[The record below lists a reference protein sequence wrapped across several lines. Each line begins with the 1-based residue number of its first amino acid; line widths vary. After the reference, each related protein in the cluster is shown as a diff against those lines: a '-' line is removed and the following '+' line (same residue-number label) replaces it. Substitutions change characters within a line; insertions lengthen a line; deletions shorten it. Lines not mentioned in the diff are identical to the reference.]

1 MSWLRK
7 CFKVL
12 TLGIVLNLVLGVTA
26 SFADAVTY
34 LESYTNNVNG
44 VTGLQ
49 GISDVAVSPDGKFVY
64 TASYQASAV
73 SVFERNPVTGQLTY
87 RSTKTGLSAAFSV
100 DVSADNK
107 NVYVASPTGSV
118 VIALSRDLTT
128 GELTETN
135 RLGGSPTGG
144 FVSVSTSPDAKTV
157 YGVGGSPSG
166 LVVFNRDATTGS
178 ITRLADYADNVSG
191 NALGQVFS
199 PTGSPIKNIAS
210 STDGRFVYVTSTT
223 DNAVS
228 LFSRDTTTGALTL
241 VSVYTD
247 NIASVDGLQAASSAK
262 LSPDGKHL
270 YVTGQGES
278 SVAIFSVNS
287 TSGELTYLAKVT
299 HGTGG
304 ITNMQGSR
312 SLAISPDGKY
322 VLVSAIS
329 SSSLTAYLRDST
341 TGLLTFDSV
350 IVNTV
355 NGVTNFSAPSGMS
368 TDPLNRHLYVAAQN
382 SSSLVVFS
390 LPTPA
395 VNLSVTSKSTTVSG
409 PAVVLDNQLAVL
421 DSDSPNLVSA
431 QVSVSSGFIATD
443 TLAVQTVA
451 GISVTYDSATG
462 VLSLSGVASLADYQ
476 TVLRSLTYQAGA
488 DPTLNNGDSSQRTIS
503 FVVSDG
509 DNSSAASSIVVT
521 VTAEQPSL
529 FTVNFVDWDNTVLNT
544 QQVGAGSAAVAP
556 TSPARTGYT
565 FTGWSVPF
573 DNISSAL
580 TVQAQYSLN
589 SYTLTFDSAGGSVIA
604 PITVNFDAAI
614 TAPANPTREG
624 YSFAGWNPA
633 LPATMPAANTT
644 VTAQW
649 TVNASYTITFDS
661 AGGSAVA
668 PISANFGAAVTAPAA
683 PTREGYSFAGWTPT
697 VPTTMPAANTTVTAQ
712 WTVNAYTIT
721 FDSAGGSA
729 VAPISA
735 NFGAA
740 VTAPAAPTREG
751 YSFAGWTPTVPG
763 TMPSA
768 NTTVTAQW
776 TVNAYTITFN
786 SAGGSAVAPI
796 SANFGAAVTAPAAP
810 ARDGYTFAGW
820 TPSVPTTMPA
830 ANTTVTAQWTVNAY
844 TITFDSAGGSAVA
857 PISAN
862 FGAAVTAPAAPTRE
876 GYSFAGWTPTVPG
889 TMPSANTTV
898 TAQWTVNAYTIT
910 FDSAGGSA
918 VAPISAN
925 FGAAVTAPAAPTREG
940 YSFAGWTPTVPTT
953 MPAANTT
960 VTAQWT
966 VNTYTIT
973 FNSAGGS
980 AVAPI
985 SANFGVAVIAPAAP
999 TREGYSFAGWT
1010 PTVPG
1015 TMPSANTTV
1024 TAQWTVNS
1032 YTITFN
1038 SAGGSVVEPITASY
1052 GVAVTAPADPTREGY
1067 SFAGWSPSVP
1077 TTMPSAN
1084 TTVTAQWTVNAYTI
1098 TFDSAG
1104 GSAVAP
1110 ISANFGAAV
1119 TAPAAP
1125 ARDGYT
1131 FAGWTP
1137 TVPTTMPS
1145 ANTTVTAQWTV
1156 NDYTI
1161 TFDSAGGSAV
1171 APISANFGA
1180 AVIAPANPTREG
1192 FTFVRWDPVVP
1203 ATMPAQNLALTA
1215 QYEQIQLMVT
1225 ATVTGEASI
1234 SPATQQVNYGS
1245 TATVELSLNNADDI
1259 VVLSGTCQ
1267 TAVSGNQIQ
1276 TSAIKQACTI
1286 AVTVYPFTQV
1296 EKDTDAALASNGTSR
1311 FSFSSGAGTKTLLGA
1326 TVMRSGVESKLE
1338 LADAEALLTMQDDG
1352 SYIFS
1357 AQRTGRYTLE
1367 FVDAVSGER
1376 VEVMYNVFP
1385 YLAFTSSQQ
1394 PVQQDVATTV
1404 RVWLSDEP
1412 VEYPVTSAVTK
1423 NGVQSELQQ
1432 IEFTAE
1438 HNLRRSYTVTATAT
1452 PAQLVLRNAG
1462 IVNALQGTPAI
1473 HNLAVQ
1479 QELPALALSTK
1490 AMQNGAETYV
1500 VDQTAGPVALSV
1512 AELNATE
1519 ASYNWTASGLTL
1531 QASGATASFDPG
1543 TLAEGRYT
1551 ITVTGQSANGRTG
1564 QYDLAL
1570 RVIAGC
1576 PVESCAG
1583 AGNSGIPTEQNNVAD
1598 TPNRLPLCPNVTED
1612 NRVGSCQAE
1621 GAQALYAEVPNQ
1633 YQLTLGALTEE
1644 QSWSTGQFGIALSDG
1659 SLNDAGFVQQ
1669 GVVIN
1674 FDVLGLENPGEVV
1687 PVAIPLPAGTS
1698 VPANAVWRKFIN
1710 GQWQNFVVD
1719 SANRV
1724 DSAARDVLGQCP
1736 GVSSD
1741 SWISGLTAG
1750 HGCVR
1755 LTIQDGGPNDD
1766 DGVANSVIR
1775 DPGVLAV
1782 AEVVVPPTPV
1792 PVPPKDVTAKSGG
1805 SMGVMLSVLLGG
1817 LAAFRLRKLVLA
1829 AATVVPLTVSAQDLY
1844 LGVDLMSV
1852 SSDTSS
1858 AEVTDAMNAKGIAGT
1873 AVVDDKTRAGFRLYA
1888 GHKFTDSVSVELGW
1902 LDAGEITTLFSD
1914 VAPDT
1919 EASDLESVWPTSGE
1933 GIELSLLW
1941 QPATVA
1947 ELFTPGIRL
1956 GVWQMEV
1963 KDRFF
1968 DSADVS
1974 SQSQSKTVPFAELQG
1989 QLKLNAEWSLKMGV
2003 SYYDV
2008 ENADLKTAQFG
2019 LIRRF

>member
-1 MSWLRK
+1 MNWLRK
-7 CFKVL
+7 FFKVL
-12 TLGIVLNLVLGVTA
+12 TLGIGLNLVLGVTP

-34 LESYTNNVNG
+34 LESYANNVNG

-73 SVFERNPVTGQLTY
+73 SVFERNPDTGQLTY

-100 DVSADNK
+100 DVSSDNK

-118 VIALSRDLTT
+118 VIALSRDITT
-128 GELTETN
+128 GALTETN

-157 YGVGGSPSG
+157 YGIGGSPSG
-166 LVVFNRDATTGS
+166 LVVFNSDANTGS
-178 ITRLADYADNVSG
+178 ITRLADYADNVGG

-210 STDGRFVYVTSTT
+210 SADGNFVYVTSTT

-247 NIASVDGLQAASSAK
+247 NVASVDGLQAASSAK
-262 LSPDGKHL
+262 LSPDGKNL

-278 SVAIFSVNS
+278 SVAIFSVDS

-299 HGTGG
+299 HGVGG
-304 ITNMQGSR
+304 VTNMQGAR
-312 SLAISPDGKY
+312 SLTISPDGKY

-329 SSSLTAYLRDST
+329 SSSVTAFLRDST
-341 TGLLTFDSV
+341 TGLLTFDSEV
-350 IVNTV
+350 VNSV

-382 SSSLVVFS
+382 SASLVVFS

-395 VNLSVTSKSTTVSG
+395 VKLSVTSQTATVSG

-421 DSDSPNLVSA
+421 DSDSPDLVSA
-431 QVSVSSGFIATD
+431 QVSISSGFIATD
-443 TLAVQTVA
+443 ALAVQTVA
-451 GISVTYDSATG
+451 GIAASYDAATG

-476 TVLRSLTYQAGA
+476 SVLRSLTYQAGA
-488 DPTLNNGDSSQRTIS
+488 DPTLNTGDSSERTIS
-503 FVVSDG
+503 IVVSDG
-509 DNSSAASSIVVT
+509 DNSSATSSLVVT
-521 VTAEQPSL
+521 VEKADL
-529 FTVNFVDWDNTVLNT
+529 YTVSFVDWDNTVLST
-544 QQVGAGSAAVAP
+544 QQVGAGSAATAP
-556 TSPARTGYT
+556 TSPTRTGYS

-580 TVQAQYSLN
+580 TVQAQYSIN
-589 SYTLTFDSAGGSVIA
+589 
-604 PITVNFDAAI
+604 
-614 TAPANPTREG
+614 
-624 YSFAGWNPA
+624 
-633 LPATMPAANTT
+633 
-644 VTAQW
+644 
-649 TVNASYTITFDS
+649 SYTITFDS

-668 PISANFGAAVTAPAA
+668 PISANYGAAVTAPVNPVRA
-683 PTREGYSFAGWTPT
+683 GYTFTGWSPAL
-697 VPTTMPAANTTVTAQ
+697 PSIMPAADTTVTAQ
-712 WTVNAYTIT
+712 WTAAAYTIT

-735 NFGAA
+735 AFGAT
-740 VTAPAAPTREG
+740 VTAPANPVREG
-751 YSFAGWTPTVPG
+751 YSFAGWSPALPS
-763 TMPSA
+763 TMPA
-768 NTTVTAQW
+768 ADTTVSAQW
-776 TVNAYTITFN
+776 TVN
-786 SAGGSAVAPI
+786 S
-796 SANFGAAVTAPAAP
+796 
-810 ARDGYTFAGW
+810 
-820 TPSVPTTMPA
+820 
-830 ANTTVTAQWTVNAY
+830 Y

-862 FGAAVTAPAAPTRE
+862 YGAAVTAPANPTRT
-876 GYSFAGWTPTVPG
+876 GYSFAGWSPSIPG

-925 FGAAVTAPAAPTREG
+925 FGAAVTAPAAPTRDGYTFAGWTPSVPSAMPAANTTLTAQWTVNTYTITFDSAGGSSVAPISANFGAAVTAPVAPTREG
-940 YSFAGWTPTVPTT
+940 YSFAGWTPSVPGT

-966 VNTYTIT
+966 VNTYI
-973 FNSAGGS
+973 
-980 AVAPI
+980 
-985 SANFGVAVIAPAAP
+985 
-999 TREGYSFAGWT
+999 
-1010 PTVPG
+1010 
-1015 TMPSANTTV
+1015 
-1024 TAQWTVNS
+1024 
-1032 YTITFN
+1032 
-1038 SAGGSVVEPITASY
+1038 
-1052 GVAVTAPADPTREGY
+1052 
-1067 SFAGWSPSVP
+1067 
-1077 TTMPSAN
+1077 
-1084 TTVTAQWTVNAYTI
+1084 I

-1104 GSAVAP
+1104 GSVVAP

-1119 TAPAAP
+1119 TAPA
-1125 ARDGYT
+1125 
-1131 FAGWTP
+1131 
-1137 TVPTTMPS
+1137 
-1145 ANTTVTAQWTV
+1145 N
-1156 NDYTI
+1156 
-1161 TFDSAGGSAV
+1161 
-1171 APISANFGA
+1171 PI
-1180 AVIAPANPTREG
+1180 REG
-1192 FTFVRWDPVVP
+1192 FTFMGWEPAVP

-1215 QYEQIQLMVT
+1215 QYEQIQLTVT
-1225 ATVTGEASI
+1225 ATVTGEARI

-1267 TAVSGNQIQ
+1267 AVVSGNQIQ
-1276 TSAIKQACTI
+1276 TSAIKQGCTI

-1311 FSFSSGAGTKTLLGA
+1311 FSFSGGAGTKTLLGA

-1338 LADAEALLTMQDDG
+1338 LADAEALLTVQDDG

-1367 FVDAVSGER
+1367 FVDAISGEL
-1376 VEVMYNVFP
+1376 VQVVYNVLP

-1412 VEYPVTSAVTK
+1412 VEYPVTSAVTQ
-1423 NGVQSELQQ
+1423 NGVESELQQ

-1438 HNLRRSYTVTATAT
+1438 HNLLRSYTVTATASS
-1452 PAQLVLRNAG
+1452 ARLILQSAG
-1462 IVNALQGTPAI
+1462 ITNALQGTPAI

-1479 QELPALALSTK
+1479 QELPALALATK
-1490 AMQNGAETYV
+1490 AMQDGVETYV
-1500 VDQTAGPVALSV
+1500 VEQTAGLVTLSV
-1512 AELNATE
+1512 VELNATE

-1531 QASGATASFDPG
+1531 QASGTTASFDPG

-1551 ITVTGQSANGRTG
+1551 VTVTGKSANGRTG

-1576 PVESCAG
+1576 PVESCTG
-1583 AGNSGIPTEQNNVAD
+1583 AGSSGIPTAENNVAD

-1621 GAQALYAEVPNQ
+1621 GSQALYAEVPNQ
-1633 YQLTLGALTEE
+1633 YQLTLGALAEE
-1644 QSWSTGQFGIALSDG
+1644 QSWSSGQFGIALSDG
-1659 SLNDAGFVQQ
+1659 TLNDAGFVQQ
-1669 GVVIN
+1669 GLVIN
-1674 FDVLGLENPGEVV
+1674 FDVQGLENPGEVV

-1698 VPANAVWRKFIN
+1698 IPANAVWRKFIN

-1719 SANRV
+1719 TANRI
-1724 DSAARDVLGQCP
+1724 DSAGRDVLGQCP
-1736 GVSSD
+1736 GVSSNL
-1741 SWISGLTAG
+1741 WGSGLTAG

-1766 DGVANSVIR
+1766 DGIANSVIR

-1817 LAAFRLRKLVLA
+1817 LATFRLRKLVVA
-1829 AATVVPLTVSAQDLY
+1829 VATVVPLTVSAQDLY
-1844 LGVDLMSV
+1844 LGADLMSV
-1852 SSDTSS
+1852 GSDTSS
-1858 AEVTDAMNAKGIAGT
+1858 AEITDAMKAKGITGT
-1873 AVVDDKTRAGFRLYA
+1873 ALVDDKTRAGFRLYA
-1888 GHKFTDSVSVELGW
+1888 GHKFTDSLSVELGW

-1919 EASDLESVWPTSGE
+1919 VAGDLESVWPTSGE

-1941 QPATVA
+1941 QPVIVA

-1989 QLKLNAEWSLKMGV
+1989 QLKLNADWSLKMGV
-2003 SYYDV
+2003 GYYDV
-2008 ENADLKTAQFG
+2008 ENADLRTAQLG
-2019 LIRRF
+2019 LVRRF

>member
-1 MSWLRK
+1 MSWLLK

-12 TLGIVLNLVLGVTA
+12 TLGIVLNLILGVA
-26 SFADAVTY
+26 QSFADAVTY
-34 LESYTNNVNG
+34 MESYTNNVNG
-44 VTGLQ
+44 VTGIQ

-73 SVFERNPVTGQLTY
+73 SVFERNTVTGQLTY
-87 RSTKTGLSAAFSV
+87 RSSKTGLSAAFSV
-100 DVSADNK
+100 DVSSDNK
-107 NVYVASPTGSV
+107 SVYVASPTGSV

-210 STDGRFVYVTSTT
+210 STDGRFVYVTSTI

-241 VSVYTD
+241 VSVYID
-247 NIASVDGLQAASSAK
+247 NVASVDGLLAASSVK

-299 HGTGG
+299 NGTDG

-350 IVNTV
+350 IVNAV
-355 NGVTNFSAPSGMS
+355 NGVTNFIAPSGMS
-368 TDPLNRHLYVAAQN
+368 TDPLNRHLYVAAQD
-382 SSSLVVFS
+382 SASLVVFS

-395 VNLSVTSKSTTVSG
+395 VSLSVTSKSTTVSG

-451 GISVTYDSATG
+451 GISATYDSATG

-488 DPTLNNGDSSQRTIS
+488 DPTLNTGDSSERTIS
-503 FVVSDG
+503 IVVSDG
-509 DNSSAASSIVVT
+509 DNSSATSSLVVT
-521 VTAEQPSL
+521 VEKADL
-529 FTVNFVDWDNTVLNT
+529 YTVSFVDWDNTVLST

-556 TSPARTGYT
+556 TSPTRTGYT

-633 LPATMPAANTT
+633 LP
-644 VTAQW
+644 
-649 TVNASYTITFDS
+649 
-661 AGGSAVA
+661 G
-668 PISANFGAAVTAPAA
+668 
-683 PTREGYSFAGWTPT
+683 
-697 VPTTMPAANTTVTAQ
+697 TMPAANTTVTAQ

-740 VTAPAAPTREG
+740 VTAPAAPTRDG
-751 YSFAGWTPTVPG
+751 YSFAGWTPSVPG

-810 ARDGYTFAGW
+810 
-820 TPSVPTTMPA
+820 
-830 ANTTVTAQWTVNAY
+830 
-844 TITFDSAGGSAVA
+844 
-857 PISAN
+857 
-862 FGAAVTAPAAPTRE
+862 TRE
-876 GYSFAGWTPTVPG
+876 GYSFAGWTPSVPG

-940 YSFAGWTPTVPTT
+940 YSFAGWTPSVPGT
-953 MPAANTT
+953 MPSANTT

-966 VNTYTIT
+966 ANSYTIT

-985 SANFGVAVIAPAAP
+985 SANFGTAVTAPAAP

-1010 PTVPG
+1010 PSVPG
-1015 TMPSANTTV
+1015 
-1024 TAQWTVNS
+1024 
-1032 YTITFN
+1032 
-1038 SAGGSVVEPITASY
+1038 
-1052 GVAVTAPADPTREGY
+1052 
-1067 SFAGWSPSVP
+1067 
-1077 TTMPSAN
+1077 TMPSAN

-1110 ISANFGAAV
+1110 ISANFGVAV
-1119 TAPAAP
+1119 T
-1125 ARDGYT
+1125 
-1131 FAGWTP
+1131 
-1137 TVPTTMPS
+1137 
-1145 ANTTVTAQWTV
+1145 
-1156 NDYTI
+1156 
-1161 TFDSAGGSAV
+1161 
-1171 APISANFGA
+1171 
-1180 AVIAPANPTREG
+1180 APANPTREG
-1192 FTFVRWDPVVP
+1192 FTFMGWDPVVP
-1203 ATMPAQNLALTA
+1203 ATMPAQNLTLTA
-1215 QYEQIQLMVT
+1215 QYEQIQLTVA
-1225 ATVTGEASI
+1225 ATVTGEARI

-1245 TATVELSLNNADDI
+1245 IATVELSLNNADDI

-1267 TAVSGNQIQ
+1267 AAVSGNQIQ

-1326 TVMRSGVESKLE
+1326 TVMRSGVESQLE
-1338 LADAEALLTMQDDG
+1338 LADAEALLTIQNDG

-1357 AQRTGRYTLE
+1357 AQRTGRYRLE

-1479 QELPALALSTK
+1479 QELPALALITK

-1500 VDQTAGPVALSV
+1500 VEQTAGPVALSV

-1519 ASYNWTASGLTL
+1519 ANYNWTASGLTL

-1551 ITVTGQSANGRTG
+1551 ITVTAQAANGRTG

-1583 AGNSGIPTEQNNVAD
+1583 AGNSGIPAAQNNVAD

-1621 GAQALYAEVPNQ
+1621 GAQVLYAEVPNQ
-1633 YQLTLGALTEE
+1633 YQLTLGALAEE
-1644 QSWSTGQFGIALSDG
+1644 QSWSTGQFGIALSDE

-1674 FDVLGLENPGEVV
+1674 FDVQGLENPGEVV
-1687 PVAIPLPAGTS
+1687 PVATPLPVGTTI
-1698 VPANAVWRKFIN
+1698 PANAVWRKFIN

-1719 SANRV
+1719 SANRI

-1736 GVSSD
+1736 GVSAD
-1741 SWISGLTAG
+1741 SWTSGLTAG

-1782 AEVVVPPTPV
+1782 AEVVVPPAPV

-1805 SMGVMLSVLLGG
+1805 SMGVMLSVLLAG

-1829 AATVVPLTVSAQDLY
+1829 FATVVPLTVSAQDLY
-1844 LGVDLMSV
+1844 LGADLMSV
-1852 SSDTSS
+1852 GSDTSS

-1888 GHKFTDSVSVELGW
+1888 GHKFTDSVSIELGW

-1919 EASDLESVWPTSGE
+1919 EAGDLESVWPTSGE

-1941 QPATVA
+1941 QPVTLA

-1963 KDRFF
+1963 KDKFF

-1989 QLKLNAEWSLKMGV
+1989 QLKLNADWSLKMGV

-2008 ENADLKTAQFG
+2008 DNADLKTAQFG